1 MEKKL
6 KKGLIMILFVT
17 FLVPLVFGVFEV
29 IRYRINPSLYY
40 GSSNYR
46 YVIFLFIF
54 MCGIYEFINMSDMSR
69 KSRYAEVMEKM
80 AYTDA
85 LTGLKNRKAYN
96 NAVEAMKGSDEIY
109 TMVML
114 DMNHLKV
121 VNDKLGHLVGDEY
134 IKKLSEYIQMVFGE
148 DKSFRMGGDEFL
160 IMSKRA
166 SSDPVFHDHLA
177 QLNRKIEEFNQENK
191 QTVPL
196 SVAIGYAVYRSSQ
209 DNLEEII
216 RKADENM
223 YKQKKT
229 MKMELGLHEER

>member
-1 MEKKL
+1 MVL
-6 KKGLIMILFVT
+6 A
-17 FLVPLVFGVFEV
+17 
-29 IRYRINPSLYY
+29 S
-40 GSSNYR
+40 
-46 YVIFLFIF
+46 
-54 MCGIYEFINMSDMSR
+54 
-69 KSRYAEVMEKM
+69 
-80 AYTDA
+80 
-85 LTGLKNRKAYN
+85 
-96 NAVEAMKGSDEIY
+96 AVD

-134 IKKLSEYIQMVFGE
+134 IKKLSDYIQTVFAE
-148 DKSFRMGGDEFL
+148 DDSFRMGGDEFL

-196 SVAIGYAVYRSSQ
+196 SVAIGYAVYRSAQ